1 MANPLITVDQ
11 ITGCLLAGGRG
22 ARMGG
27 VDKGLQSFQGL
38 PLALHALQRL
48 APQVGPLLINAN
60 RNTEA
65 YAALGQP
72 LGAKVCADTLPD
84 YPGPLAGFMAAL
96 AQCQTPWVLCVPC
109 DTPLFPLDLAA
120 KMIAAHEQSSGT
132 ADIIIAHGWEHMDG
146 EGAQPGQLPELRA
159 QPVFCLI
166 KASLKHSLEAF
177 ITSGGRKI
185 DTWTSQHRCVKAMFD
200 RPGDEHAFANANTLA
215 QLHALEQIA
224 AMQSKIPQAPQH
236 NTAKA

>member
-1 MANPLITVDQ
+1 MANILITADL

-27 VDKGLQSFQGL
+27 ADKGLQSFQGL

-60 RNTEA
+60 RNTET
-65 YAALGQP
+65 YVALGKP
-72 LGAKVCADTLPD
+72 LNAKVCADPLAD
-84 YPGPLAGFMAAL
+84 YPGPLAGFMAGL
-96 AQCQTPWVLCVPC
+96 AHCQTPWLLCVPC
-109 DTPLFPLDLAA
+109 DTPLFPLDLAVQ
-120 KMIAAHEQSSGT
+120 MMAAQT
-132 ADIIIAHGWEHMDG
+132 NAPADAEIIIAHGWDTER
-146 EGAQPGQLPELRA
+146 ALPCQAPELRA

-166 KASLKHSLEAF
+166 RACLKHSLEAF

-185 DTWTSQHRCVKAMFD
+185 DTWTGQHRCAKAVFD
-200 RPGDEHAFANANTLA
+200 RPGDEQAFANANTLA

-224 AMQSKIPQAPQH
+224 SVQQATPQ
-236 NTAKA
+236 TVL